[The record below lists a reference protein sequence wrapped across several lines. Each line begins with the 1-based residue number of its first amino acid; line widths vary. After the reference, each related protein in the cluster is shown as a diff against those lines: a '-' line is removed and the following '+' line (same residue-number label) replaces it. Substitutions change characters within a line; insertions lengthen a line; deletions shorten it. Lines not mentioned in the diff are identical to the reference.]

1 MAVMSPVD
9 SDSHQTEK
17 ASRMAYLPHPTDIP
31 ISSTSTVIDSSKQQ
45 DMMIAEEITAKA
57 GTQVTQLH
65 FKPRLS
71 TEAYISARTGIL
83 RVSLK
88 YRL

>member
-1 MAVMSPVD
+1 
-9 SDSHQTEK
+9 
-17 ASRMAYLPHPTDIP
+17 
-31 ISSTSTVIDSSKQQ
+31 
-45 DMMIAEEITAKA
+45 MMIAEEITAKA

-71 TEAYISARTGIL
+71 TEAYISARSGIL